1 MMKFA
6 VPLLLAA
13 AVLTVSAKPDADTLC
28 SELNKVLPTECTC
41 TDKDLGADLKCKT
54 TILGEAISAEL
65 DVEPCGKTP
74 SVKVDATWGK
84 DGKWSYEVDAGA
96 SGAGATGIPI
106 PGLSFSLVGVS
117 IGAVLDYDFK
127 VTNGV
132 AEDTTV
138 ALDLGIDACGTFFTK
153 TECGS
158 DIPGISGA
166 LPFYF
171 VPKGTTFDLGNICGG
186 GPTPTPPTPPSPPSP
201 PVPPTP
207 PGPPPAPP
215 APPLPP
221 GPTPPSPPSPPSPTP
236 APGQCIEDGCV
247 GEKVSKKDV
256 KKACC
261 HGGHKT
267 DKCKK
272 SHFRCTPPHAETDF
286 EFTVV

>member
-1 MMKFA
+1 MKFA
-6 VPLLLAA
+6 VPLLLAV

-41 TDKDLGADLKCKT
+41 TDKKLGADLKCKT

-65 DVEPCGKTP
+65 DVEPCSKKP
-74 SVKVDATWGK
+74 FVKVDATWGT
-84 DGKWSYEVDAGA
+84 DGKWSKEVDAGA
-96 SGAGATGIPI
+96 SGAGKSGIPI
-106 PGLSFSLVGVS
+106 PGLSFSLAGAS
-117 IGAVLDYDFK
+117 IGGVLDYDFS

-138 ALDLGIDACGTFFTK
+138 SLSLGIDACGTFFTV

-171 VPKGTTFDLGNICGG
+171 VPQGTTFDLGNICGG
-186 GPTPTPPTPPSPPSP
+186 GPTPTPPSPPS
-201 PVPPTP
+201 
-207 PGPPPAPP
+207 
-215 APPLPP
+215 PP
-221 GPTPPSPPSPPSPTP
+221 GPTPPSPPSPPSPPGPTPPSPPSPPGPTP

-272 SHFRCTPPHAETDF
+272 SHFRCTPPHAETAF